1 MQHME
6 ANLTRDS
13 VSQPCRRGFSESDA
27 RAIVE
32 LGPEA
37 GIFAIMTLAKRLAEL
52 GGVIGKAD
60 PASPCGN
67 CGE

>member
-6 ANLTRDS
+6 ANFTRES
-13 VSQPCRRGFSESDA
+13 VLNRVGGGFSESDA

-37 GIFAIMTLAKRLAEL
+37 AIFAIMTLAKRLPEL

-60 PASPCGN
+60 PANPSG
-67 CGE
+67 